1 MPGSRATRAAPPV
14 WWRFW
19 WLLNE
24 PRPSSNAFGVAVAAA
39 LLVVATVVV
48 CSLNE
53 LTGTIGRFGT
63 IYLLGVL
70 VVSVTSNFWLSVGM
84 SVASAVAFAYF
95 RNWPDGHI
103 APLDVQTWLLIGV
116 FLLVGLSANTF
127 ASLARVGERFFDLS
141 SDLLCISSAQRVI
154 RVNPAFAKTLGY
166 PRADLA
172 SRPFLDLVDPL
183 DQESLRDVFT
193 QLPGSAEPARFENRL
208 ICSDGSRRWIEWSV
222 VWHRGLFYAVGR
234 DVTER
239 RRQQDE
245 LRNANSVIEAS
256 RDELRSLAEQ
266 QSALRRVATLVAR
279 GSGPAE
285 VFSAVAEEMAR
296 CLSIDNAEVFRY
308 ENDDTALV
316 VASYAEPGE
325 PHIPAGERVTL
336 EGDNVAAVV
345 LHTGRPARLDNYDDA
360 AGTLAARL
368 RTMGVRSRVGAP
380 IVVDEQLWG
389 MAVVGWSR
397 PRPLPPDTEARIAEF
412 ADLVAT
418 AIAAATTRTEL
429 VASRARIVA
438 AADQARR
445 RLERDLHDGAQQ
457 RLVSLALQLRL
468 AEDSTPAELL
478 DHKRQLSEILSGLTA
493 ASDELREISRGIH
506 PAILSKGG
514 LDPALKTLAR
524 RCTIPVSLDVAI
536 NQRFPDHV
544 EVATYYVVAE
554 ALTNAAKHAQ
564 AGEVTV
570 STRHDDDRLYLSI
583 RDDGVGGADS
593 RKGTGLIGLADR
605 VEALGGHIQVVSPI
619 GRGTS
624 LQITIPLSAGSAPE
638 QG

>member
-1 MPGSRATRAAPPV
+1 MPSPRAVRAASPV
-14 WWRFW
+14 RWRLL

-24 PRPSSNAFGVAVAAA
+24 PKAASKTTGVAVAAV
-39 LLVVATVVV
+39 LLVVATAMV
-48 CSLNE
+48 CLLNE
-53 LTGTIGRFGT
+53 LTDTAGMFGT

-70 VVSVTSNFWLSVGM
+70 VISATSNFWLSAGM
-84 SVASAVAFAYF
+84 SIVSALAFDYF
-95 RNWPDGHI
+95 HNWPHSRF
-103 APLDVQTWLLIGV
+103 APLEPQIWVLIGV
-116 FLLVGLSANTF
+116 FLLVGLLANTF

-141 SDLLCISSAQRVI
+141 SDLLAISKPDRMI

-166 PRADLA
+166 TRSELA
-172 SRPFLDLVDPL
+172 SRRYFDLVDPR
-183 DQESLRDVFT
+183 DQEALRDVYAN
-193 QLPGSAEPARFENRL
+193 LSASAEPARFENRL
-208 ICSDGSRRWIEWSV
+208 ICSDGTRRWIDWSV
-222 VWHRGLFYAVGR
+222 VWHRGMFYAVGR

-245 LRNANSVIEAS
+245 LRNANAVIEAS
-256 RDELRSLAEQ
+256 RDELQALAEQ

-279 GSGPAE
+279 GCDQSE

-296 CLSIDNAEVFRY
+296 CLRVDNAEVFCY
-308 ENDDTALV
+308 ANPDAAAV
-316 VASYAEPGE
+316 VGSYAKADE
-325 PHIPAGERVTL
+325 PHLPVGERVTL
-336 EGDNVAAVV
+336 EGDNVAALV
-345 LHTGRPARLDNYDDA
+345 LHSGRPARIDDYDNA

-368 RTMGVRSRVGAP
+368 RTMGVRCRVGAP

-397 PRPLPPDTEARIAEF
+397 PQPLPPDTEARIAEF

-418 AIAAATTRTEL
+418 GIAAATTGTEL
-429 VASRARIVA
+429 IASRARIVA
-438 AADQARR
+438 AADEARR

-468 AEDSTPAELL
+468 AEDSTPPEMLE
-478 DHKRQLSEILSGLTA
+478 HKRQLADILSGLTA
-493 ASDELREISRGIH
+493 ASDDLREISRGIH

-514 LDPALKTLAR
+514 LVPALKTLAR
-524 RCTIPVSLDVAI
+524 RCPVPVNLDVAI
-536 NQRFPDHV
+536 TLRFPDHV

-564 AGEVTV
+564 AAEVTV
-570 STRHDDDRLYLSI
+570 SARHDDDRLYLSI

-593 RKGTGLIGLADR
+593 RKGTGLIGLTDR
-605 VEALGGHIQVVSPI
+605 VEALGGHIQVVSPT

-624 LQITIPLSAGSAPE
+624 FQITIPLSAGSTHKHA
-638 QG
+638 